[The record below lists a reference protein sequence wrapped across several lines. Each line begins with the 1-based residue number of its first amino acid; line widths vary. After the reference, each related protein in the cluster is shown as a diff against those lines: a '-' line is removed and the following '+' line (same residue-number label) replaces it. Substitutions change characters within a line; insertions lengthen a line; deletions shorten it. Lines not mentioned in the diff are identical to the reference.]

1 MKLGEN
7 PNYIK
12 PKETT
17 QDFISKN
24 PKLIEEKLKN
34 YVQIHPDNYKD
45 IDEGVWIKYISF
57 ENKYRSGGVLVNNHA
72 PEYFSLKNPYN
83 GLMWSVDLTKNIIF
97 MKDFNYSNMMR
108 TQNNI
113 ILGVTVF
120 ILTIMGLSAVS
131 KILDKKNSATGYIR
145 LIGLLFFII
154 IIFFAIAIN
163 NTFNTTYNL

>member
-34 YVQIHPDNYKD
+34 YVQIHPENYKD
-45 IDEGVWIKYISF
+45 IDEGIWIKYISF
-57 ENKYRSGGVLVNNHA
+57 ENKYRSGGVLVNNHS

-83 GLMWSVDLTKNIIF
+83 GLIWSVDLTKNIIF
-97 MKDFNYSNMMR
+97 MRDLTNKRDKMIEK
-108 TQNNI
+108 NNLYKLYEAGLVQI
-113 ILGVTVF
+113 IQPEVE
-120 ILTIMGLSAVS
+120 
-131 KILDKKNSATGYIR
+131 
-145 LIGLLFFII
+145 
-154 IIFFAIAIN
+154 
-163 NTFNTTYNL
+163 